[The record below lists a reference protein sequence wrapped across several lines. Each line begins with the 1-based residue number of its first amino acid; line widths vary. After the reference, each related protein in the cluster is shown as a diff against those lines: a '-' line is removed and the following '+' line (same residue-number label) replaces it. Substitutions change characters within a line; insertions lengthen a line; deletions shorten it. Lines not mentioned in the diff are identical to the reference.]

1 MGMILATMT
10 TFAPMMYVCLVMLC
24 RVLND
29 LEHLTTLQ
37 KVLLITLVFGSTI
50 ATILTTKD
58 RAWTPKG
65 VFEKWEAFA
74 KPMETVLTDNADR
87 VIAGSSIVAFLPLLY
102 CLFMSTLRTIW
113 NCRLKLVVQKKDA

>member
-1 MGMILATMT
+1 MGINKWNEVSDPAQRFLVDRGDLIMILATMT

-87 VIAGSSIVAFLPLLY
+87 VIAG
-102 CLFMSTLRTIW
+102 
-113 NCRLKLVVQKKDA
+113 